1 MMEGSGFVL
10 LLLFILLPLNSFSLE
25 GIMNKLWDV
34 VHVQLEKAGCQQVV
48 IITERV
54 ERAAVAIK

>member
-34 VHVQLEKAGCQQVV
+34 VHVQPEKAACQQVV